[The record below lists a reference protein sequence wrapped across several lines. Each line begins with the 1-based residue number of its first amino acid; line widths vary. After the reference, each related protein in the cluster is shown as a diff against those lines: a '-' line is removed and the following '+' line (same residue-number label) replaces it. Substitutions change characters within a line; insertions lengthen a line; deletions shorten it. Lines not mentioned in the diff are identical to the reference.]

1 VEQYQ
6 NIPRSGH
13 LQIIRMNGI
22 QLLLIFGISILGI
35 YYVIRLRKTML
46 DLTLIIVLM
55 ATAVTFILWPDLTNK
70 IANKLGVGR
79 GADLLYYVCI
89 LLFSFALLKL
99 YSRLRRLEQQFTRL
113 IREDALKNAKQL
125 EDQ

>member
-1 VEQYQ
+1 MEQHK
-6 NIPRSGH
+6 NIPRPGF

-22 QLLLIFGISILGI
+22 QLLLIFGVSILAI
-35 YYVIRLRKTML
+35 YYVIRLRKTIL
-46 DLTLIIVLM
+46 DLSLIIILM
-55 ATAVTFILWPDLTNK
+55 AIAVTFILWPDLTNK

-89 LLFSFALLKL
+89 LLFSFALMKL
-99 YSRLRRLEQQFTRL
+99 FARIRRLEQQFTRM
-113 IREDALKNAKQL
+113 IREDALKNAKRL